1 MSGTAMRLWSHVFA
15 GQRGLLNIF
24 SAQRFHGDVLE
35 KIKCRYLRLPEHASE
50 AARYAE
56 GESAAGREVYS
67 CAHLLTRRRRVKENA
82 TPLAAL
88 YVDGDG
94 AKVEAQMPEPTATVA
109 TSPGREQFWW
119 ALSEPVPP
127 KKGEELNRRL
137 AYAMGADCSGWDLT
151 QLLRVPGTRN
161 RKYADAPMVVLA
173 ALSESRY
180 EPAELEASL
189 PRIPQSHVTD
199 ARCSAR
205 PCQQFAEPDLSRL
218 SEPTRELVLFG
229 NSGQYVSRS
238 EADFAVCL
246 AMFDAGYKEVE
257 IWAVMADPAHAISE
271 KFLEKGRD
279 GELYLSLTI
288 GKAATAVRRPRGRGG
303 RSKARRVRRRA
314 V

>member
-1 MSGTAMRLWSHVFA
+1 MSGTAMMLWSHVFA

-24 SAQRFHGDVLE
+24 SGQRSHGDVLE
-35 KIKCRYLRLPEHASE
+35 KIKSRYLRLPEHARE

-94 AKVEAQMPEPTATVA
+94 AKVGARMPEPTAILES
-109 TSPGREQFWW
+109 SPGREQFWW
-119 ALSEPVPP
+119 ALSEPVAP

-137 AYAMGADCSGWDLT
+137 AYAMGADRSGWDLT

-189 PRIPQSHVTD
+189 PRIPQTHVSC
-199 ARCSAR
+199 AQRSAR
-205 PCQQFAEPDLSRL
+205 LQQPFAEPDLSRL
-218 SEPTRELVLFG
+218 SESTRELVLVG
-229 NSGQYVSRS
+229 NSGQYASRS

-246 AMFDAGYKEVE
+246 AMFGAGYEEADV
-257 IWAVMADPAHAISE
+257 WAVMTNPGHAISE

-279 GELYLSLTI
+279 GERYLSLTI
-288 GKAATAVRRPRGRGG
+288 GKAATAARRPRVRAG
-303 RSKARRVRRRA
+303 RSRARRVQRRA